1 MGGGIPIKVVNCPS
15 QDLALTNYAFVNY
28 SDAGTYVL
36 DTADPERK
44 GFVEISGI
52 VLSVRYPST
61 CSVNLCQTSIAP
73 LCLLI
78 SDICL
83 LFDFVLLRCFEKIL
97 VLKILRKWC
106 SVALFFE

>member
-1 MGGGIPIKVVNCPS
+1 VRSYDKYTAGAKYPSMWNPAETVMGGGIPIKVVNCPS

-36 DTADPERK
+36 DAADPELK

-61 CSVNLCQTSIAP
+61 CNVNLCQKR
-73 LCLLI
+73 LLLSVCSSQI
-78 SDICL
+78 SA
-83 LFDFVLLRCFEKIL
+83 
-97 VLKILRKWC
+97 C
-106 SVALFFE
+106 SLTLSC